1 MKKGAVM
8 KLGTIEKT
16 RHNMN
21 AASDGLRELLRDAT
35 ELEGMFIL
43 TMIAN
48 LARVLNDLVAFQR
61 ATEKEGA

>member
-1 MKKGAVM
+1 M

-16 RHNMN
+16 RHNLN
-21 AASDGLRELLRDAT
+21 AGMDGLREALRDAT

-48 LARVLNDLVAFQR
+48 LARVQNDLVAFQR
-61 ATEKEGA
+61 AIEKEGA